1 MLEALVAIGVLLA
14 ACFFVC
20 WLDKGKRDT
29 QRDGVCDFSGQGRD
43 DWKNNN

>member
-1 MLEALVAIGVLLA
+1 MFEAIVAIGVFFA
-14 ACFFVC
+14 AYLFVL

-43 DWKNNN
+43 DWKNK